1 MGKTPED
8 KIREKLVELE
18 LSIKD
23 EDSKQLPSAG
33 TGTGSTSLSKANTSL
48 SSRIESSQTTDTD
61 LQLYKYGGIAL
72 SAISL
77 FMILGHAGVTT
88 SWLMMWG
95 RGPSIGYMLFPLLI
109 GVGMLFYN
117 YKSRLAQAI
126 TVGSLALF
134 IVALFSSLVITF
146 PYMTLLDLIFM
157 AAPLCAGI
165 ALIAKGYQKSHEI
178 KGITKEPK

>member
-33 TGTGSTSLSKANTSL
+33 QQSGSTSLSKPNSSL
-48 SSRIESSQTTDTD
+48 SSKLESSETTATD

-88 SWLMMWG
+88 SWMMMWG
-95 RGPSIGYMLFPLLI
+95 RGPSVGYMLFPLLI

-134 IVALFSSLVITF
+134 IIALFSSLVISF
-146 PYMTLLDLIFM
+146 PMITILDLIFM
-157 AAPLCAGI
+157 TAPLCAGV
-165 ALIAKGYQKSHEI
+165 ALIAKGYIKSQEL
-178 KGITKEPK
+178 KGITKESK